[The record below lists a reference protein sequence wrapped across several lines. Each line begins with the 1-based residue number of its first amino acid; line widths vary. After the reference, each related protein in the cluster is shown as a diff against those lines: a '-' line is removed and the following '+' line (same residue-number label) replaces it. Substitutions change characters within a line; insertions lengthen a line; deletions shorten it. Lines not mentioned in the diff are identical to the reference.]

1 MNKLERAKYLTGHYD
16 ALKGLKLVP
25 IGLFLLV
32 LSTRDLGWNLIGR
45 EGDCTYSLPLL
56 LLVIAMYFA
65 VDRYYARRF
74 GSVQPRQPNSAL
86 IWSIVSMSV
95 FFGVVVLEAAVK
107 LPFSLIGVVIGAALL
122 FSGWKT
128 HRIHYIIGGAAMLV
142 LGLLPLTPGLAN
154 PEALMPFGFWFNF
167 TLGLLWTVLG
177 LVDHFIL
184 VRGMNLL
191 KEGEYAR
198 AE

>member
-1 MNKLERAKYLTGHYD
+1 MNEFERAKYLTSYYD

-25 IGLFLLV
+25 VGLFLLV

-56 LLVIAMYFA
+56 LVVIALYIA
-65 VDRYYARRF
+65 ADRYYVRRF
-74 GSVQPRQPNSAL
+74 GTVQPRQPVSTLVWSAVAL
-86 IWSIVSMSV
+86 AV

-122 FSGWKT
+122 FSGWRT
-128 HRIHYIIGGAAMLV
+128 RRLHYTIGGAVMVV
-142 LGLLPLTPGLAN
+142 LGLLPLIPGLAD
-154 PEALMPFGFWFNF
+154 PAVFMPFGFWFNF

-177 LVDHFIL
+177 ILDHFMLI
-184 VRGMNLL
+184 RGM
-191 KEGEYAR
+191 KPVQEDDYAR
-198 AE
+198 TE